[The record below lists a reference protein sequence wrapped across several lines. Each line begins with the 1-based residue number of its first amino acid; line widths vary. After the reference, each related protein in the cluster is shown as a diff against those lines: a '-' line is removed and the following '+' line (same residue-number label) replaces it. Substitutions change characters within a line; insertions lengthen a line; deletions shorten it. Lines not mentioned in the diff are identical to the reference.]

1 MANVFD
7 YLDWRGDLSIEH
19 APFNEVDGTLLT
31 RLSYAPFEYIENEI
45 AGKPIS
51 IEEATRLLLEIPDI
65 KEKLLLKDDF
75 RLLSAL
81 SESERF
87 HDMSLSSYENLI
99 DLETQT
105 QFSAITIRLKPD
117 LHFISFRGTDNSF
130 VGWKEDFNMSFVFPV
145 PAQEMAVR
153 YLEKI
158 AGNTSGRFMIGG
170 HSKGGNLAVYAAAFC
185 DPSIQERIDAIYNY
199 DGPGFNENVLSK
211 DEYKAICD
219 KITTFI
225 PQSSIVGLLLEHE
238 EKYII
243 VHSTQAINVMQHNVY
258 SWEIERNH
266 FEYLETVTNS
276 SKFIDTTLKSWV
288 ASMDV
293 EQREKFID
301 AIYTILTETNVHS
314 FRELGDNWF
323 LSAKAISRSVKNLDN
338 ETRTAVVETLKSLMK
353 SAKSGM
359 IKAIMDR

>member
-1 MANVFD
+1 MADVFE
-7 YLDWRGDLSIEH
+7 YLDWRGDLSIEQI
-19 APFNEVDGTLLT
+19 PFNEVDGMLLA
-31 RLSYAPFEYIENEI
+31 RLSYAPFEYIGNQI

-51 IEEATRLLLEIPDI
+51 IEEAARNLLEIPDI
-65 KEKLLLKDDF
+65 KEKLLLRDDF

-87 HDMSLSSYENLI
+87 HDMTLLFYENLT

-105 QFSAITIRLKPD
+105 QFSAITIRVKHNLY
-117 LHFISFRGTDNSF
+117 FVSFRGTDNSF

-145 PAQEMAVR
+145 PAQKMAVQ

-158 AGNTSGRFMIGG
+158 ARNTFGRFIVGG

-185 DPSIQERIDAIYNY
+185 DPSIQDRINTIYNY
-199 DGPGFNENVLSK
+199 DGPGFSEDVLLTAG
-211 DEYKAICD
+211 YKAICD

-238 EKYII
+238 EKYTI
-243 VHSTQAINVMQHNVY
+243 VHSTQAINMMQHNVY
-258 SWEIERNH
+258 SWEVQRNH
-266 FEYLETVTNS
+266 FVYLETVTNS

-288 ASMDV
+288 ASMSM
-293 EQREKFID
+293 EQREKFFD
-301 AIYTILTETNVHS
+301 AIYTVLTETNVHS

-323 LSAKAISRSVKNLDN
+323 FSAISIIKSIKNLDE
-338 ETRTAVVETLKSLMK
+338 ETRTAVIEMLRSLMQITR
-353 SAKSGM
+353 SGM
-359 IKAIMDR
+359 LKAIKGK